1 VHSHAVPCRISSLHF
16 LAPPSTSPF
25 FLPAFNRGDN
35 PIFYLVK
42 GFGAVILITVAF
54 YWAEVFWLKDSLS
67 LASIGDPE
75 IAKRMYPLF

>member
-1 VHSHAVPCRISSLHF
+1 
-16 LAPPSTSPF
+16 
-25 FLPAFNRGDN
+25 
-35 PIFYLVK
+35 
-42 GFGAVILITVAF
+42 VILITVAF